1 MEGGN
6 CKARINFG
14 KWIGK
19 VKREVGSGSGELG
32 LNTGFDLGKWEVLS
46 GKWGDMLGMNLG
58 EREEGSE
65 KLY

>member
-1 MEGGN
+1 M
-6 CKARINFG
+6 
-14 KWIGK
+14 
-19 VKREVGSGSGELG
+19 GSGSGELG

>member
-1 MEGGN
+1 M
-6 CKARINFG
+6 
-14 KWIGK
+14 
-19 VKREVGSGSGELG
+19 GSGSGELG

-65 KLY
+65 KLYLSWRFIFGSRKWEVRIGD